1 MNIRSLRVSVLTLI
15 SVLLSACAPAALP
28 TTVPSTA
35 APSAFPSKPI
45 KFSSTQPLPTTTPK
59 PLDDHVIAEWR
70 INLPEDIAFG
80 FDSVWITGHR
90 DPKNTIRIDPNSNQ
104 QIAVIENTGN
114 RAHSVLVAGDFVWV
128 DGEYY
133 DMAKI
138 DPQTNTIIA
147 RVPGRHT
154 SLAYGFHSIWSTT
167 RNDELDRI
175 DPMSAKI
182 TASIKFGDG
191 YVDCNNFVMVSVSAV
206 WVDHCDEGELIK
218 IDPATNSIASRT
230 LYSQLIDQ
238 AKAQNK
244 IPDGKATDFIWWS
257 VLDPDHPQ
265 GCGLLQIDPNTGT
278 GLTFRSVG
286 VDCNVPTVASDAVW
300 LSGNNQIDK
309 FNPKTNQI
317 DESYP
322 LQQRGIWRLGAGFG
336 SIWVIYEPIG
346 LVQRLDIAP

>member
-1 MNIRSLRVSVLTLI
+1 MIVNRNRSKGGWLRGQPVALTHNEEKRMNIRSLLISVLTLT
-15 SVLLSACAPAALP
+15 SVLLAACAPAATPPAPAAIPPPGVATAVQP
-28 TTVPSTA
+28 TI
-35 APSAFPSKPI
+35 APSSVP
-45 KFSSTQPLPTTTPK
+45 PTGPTAK
-59 PLDDHVIAEWR
+59 PLDEHVIAEWR

-147 RVPGRHT
+147 RVPGAHT
-154 SLAYGFHSIWSTT
+154 SLAYGFNSIWSTT

-191 YVDCNNFVMVSVSAV
+191 YVDCNNFVMVTASAV

-218 IDPATNSIASRT
+218 IDPATNSVASKT
-230 LYSQLIDQ
+230 PYSQLIDQ
-238 AKAQNK
+238 AKAQTK
-244 IPDGKATDFIWWS
+244 IPEGKATDFIWWS
-257 VLDPDHPQ
+257 VLDADHPQ

-278 GLTFRSVG
+278 GLTFHSVG
-286 VDCNVPTVASDAVW
+286 ADCNFPTV
-300 LSGNNQIDK
+300 
-309 FNPKTNQI
+309 T
-317 DESYP
+317 
-322 LQQRGIWRLGAGFG
+322 
-336 SIWVIYEPIG
+336 
-346 LVQRLDIAP
+346 LVEWERSN

>member
-1 MNIRSLRVSVLTLI
+1 MNIRSLLISVLTLV
-15 SVLLSACAPAALP
+15 SVLLSACAPAATP
-28 TTVPSTA
+28 TAVPSTTVPA
-35 APSAFPSKPI
+35 A
-45 KFSSTQPLPTTTPK
+45 FSSTSTNFPPAQPLPTTTPK

-147 RVPGRHT
+147 RVPGGHT
-154 SLAYGFHSIWSTT
+154 SLAYEFNSIWSTT

-175 DPMSAKI
+175 DPKSAKI

-191 YVDCNNFVMVSVSAV
+191 YVDCNNFVMVTASAV

-218 IDPATNSIASRT
+218 IDPATNSVASRT

-238 AKAQNK
+238 AKAQTK
-244 IPDGKATDFIWWS
+244 IPDGKATDFIWRS
-257 VLDPDHPQ
+257 VPDPENPQ
-265 GCGLLQIDPNTGT
+265 GCGLIQIDPNTGA
-278 GLTFRSVG
+278 GLTFHSVG
-286 VDCNVPTVASDAVW
+286 ADCNFPTVAGDAVW
-300 LSGNNQIDK
+300 LSGNEQIDR
-309 FNPKTNQI
+309 FNPEINQI
-317 DESYP
+317 DETYKMRQP
-322 LQQRGIWRLGAGFG
+322 GIWRLGAGFG
-336 SIWVIYEPIG
+336 SIWVIYESMG